1 MTENQISLQ
10 EELILKKDSIFMGR
24 SILLALFL
32 VCVYMYMFTLFSI
45 FFINFLNPE
54 IYDLG
59 VKITIFI
66 IWLIII
72 LLSWFTCLG
81 IYAGNKFAIGI
92 YTFFVSIICLG
103 LVLVS
108 IINIQM
114 GNFMVLTMQIL
125 GFVINL
131 FPCILIWKSKSIK
144 NFFDYQRKIKEDIN
158 LKIKL
163 DDEIAKVYIGK
174 TISIALIFLFL
185 YETTSLIAIF
195 SNSFLLNYENSNMW
209 INYVFILVEIIL
221 GLCIYKLYKKEIK
234 IKSIIVIMIVR
245 LILNLIFII
254 VLNKSF
260 QLIFITGMQH
270 ILTISFLIMKKKEI
284 DLYVDSEI

>member
-10 EELILKKDSIFMGR
+10 EELMLKKDSIFMGR

-108 IINIQM
+108 IINIQI

-131 FPCILIWKSKSIK
+131 FPCILIWKSKNIK

-209 INYVFILVEIIL
+209 INYVFIIVEIIL

-254 VLNKSF
+254 ALNRSF
-260 QLIFITGMQH
+260 QLIFITGIQH

>member
-10 EELILKKDSIFMGR
+10 EELMLKKDSIFMGR

-108 IINIQM
+108 IINIQI

-209 INYVFILVEIIL
+209 INYVFIIVEIIL

-254 VLNKSF
+254 ALNRSF
-260 QLIFITGMQH
+260 QLIFITGIQH

>member
-108 IINIQM
+108 IINIQI

-209 INYVFILVEIIL
+209 INYVFIIVEIIL

-254 VLNKSF
+254 ALNRSF

-270 ILTISFLIMKKKEI
+270 ILSISFLIMKKKEI
-284 DLYVDSEI
+284 DLYVHSEI

>member
-103 LVLVS
+103 LVLGS

>member
-10 EELILKKDSIFMGR
+10 EELMLKKDSIFMGR

-158 LKIKL
+158 LKVKL

-209 INYVFILVEIIL
+209 INYVFIIVEIIL

-254 VLNKSF
+254 ALNRSF
-260 QLIFITGMQH
+260 QLIFITGIQH

>member
-108 IINIQM
+108 IINIQI

-209 INYVFILVEIIL
+209 INYVFIIVEIIL

-254 VLNKSF
+254 ALNRSF

>member
-108 IINIQM
+108 IINIQI

-254 VLNKSF
+254 ALNRSF

>member
-10 EELILKKDSIFMGR
+10 EELMLKKDSIFMGR

-108 IINIQM
+108 IINIQI

-209 INYVFILVEIIL
+209 INYVFIIVEIIL

-254 VLNKSF
+254 ALNRSF
-260 QLIFITGMQH
+260 QLIFITGIQH

-284 DLYVDSEI
+284 DLYVHSEI

>member
-103 LVLVS
+103 LVFVS
-108 IINIQM
+108 IINIQI

-209 INYVFILVEIIL
+209 INYVFIIVEIIL

-260 QLIFITGMQH
+260 QLIFITGIQH

>member
-108 IINIQM
+108 IINIQI

-209 INYVFILVEIIL
+209 INYVFIIVEIIL

-234 IKSIIVIMIVR
+234 IKPIIVIMIVR

-254 VLNKSF
+254 ALNRSF
-260 QLIFITGMQH
+260 QLIFITGIQH

>member
-10 EELILKKDSIFMGR
+10 EELMLKKDSIFMGR

-108 IINIQM
+108 IINIQI

-209 INYVFILVEIIL
+209 INYVFIIVEIIL

-254 VLNKSF
+254 ALNRSF

-270 ILTISFLIMKKKEI
+270 ILSISFLIMKKKEI

>member
-10 EELILKKDSIFMGR
+10 EELMLKKDSIFMGR

-103 LVLVS
+103 LVLGS

>member
-108 IINIQM
+108 IINIQI

-209 INYVFILVEIIL
+209 INYVFIIVEIIL

-254 VLNKSF
+254 ALNRSF
-260 QLIFITGMQH
+260 QLIFITGIQH